1 MLLQGR
7 QIAPVVR
14 PLRTLIRPS
23 VVAIA
28 LMLASIALRL
38 PAVLGYHGP
47 PEPHPFNVREM
58 GIPGAYSDIAHLYF
72 RDQVWR
78 HPLPYFDFRFEY
90 PVLTGVF
97 VWIASFAHASVA
109 QYLVVSGLLLAVC
122 GWLTVRLIARFEG
135 ANQWLFATAPALAF
149 YSALNWDLLG
159 LCLLVGALLL
169 FERRRDVAGGAVL
182 ALGASAKLFPIV
194 VLPIVVALRVADR
207 RWRSAVWTA
216 AAFAAVTLAVNAP
229 FAIDTARCAV
239 RSSWLY
245 FFDLTNQRPPRATIW
260 KPLLGHGADAVATP
274 VLLVGLAL
282 IVALAVHS
290 RRRPGGSLLPASAAA
305 LLWVFAAAK
314 VYSPQYALWI
324 FALLAIDGVPVAWVI
339 ALAGIDV
346 LIFVTTFGPLYPGV
360 QAFHPVQ
367 WVAYGLR
374 QVLTGALVVWI
385 AHRRLDA
392 AGFARAVVERVRA
405 YMGLARRPAAAIVGL
420 TLLAAL
426 LRFATLAVKGFWGDE
441 ISTVLLV
448 HQPFGQMLAGIAR
461 LESTPPL
468 YYAVAWLW
476 TKVFGTSEAGL
487 RSLSALAGTA
497 TVPIVYLAARELLT
511 RRAALIAA
519 ALIAVNPLL
528 IWYSQEGRAYALL
541 VLLTAAGLLWF
552 ARALRSGDDRAL
564 AYWAVASSL
573 AFATH
578 YFAAFLIV
586 PEAAILLRARGARR
600 RVVAALAGAGAA
612 GAASLPL
619 AAHQAGFAHA
629 AWIGHSSLLGRIGQV
644 PGQFAFGFE
653 VQSPVL
659 LGVAGAL
666 FLAGGAWLLVR
677 RAGGP
682 DRRGGARFA
691 VVALVA
697 IGLPIALSLAG
708 FDYFNARN
716 SIAVVVPMTIAVAAG
731 YAVWRGS
738 SRAVALGGVTAASL
752 LAVALT
758 VSQPKFHSE
767 DWRDAAQ
774 DLGPT
779 PWPRAVVTTPGQ
791 AGRKPLEYY
800 LDASLPPVRTS
811 LRVREVDLVALPR
824 QGHSRLGRPALA
836 RLLHLRLSEF
846 RVLARHVEHGLAVV
860 RYVASR
866 VVDVYPAKLNLRV
879 GRNAATV
886 VAWPRTAS
894 EERDDEARNGA
905 L

>member
-1 MLLQGR
+1 MREQLGIRPMVLQGR
-7 QIAPVVR
+7 QIAPVVG

-47 PEPHPFNVREM
+47 PEPHTFNVREM

-159 LCLLVGALLL
+159 L
-169 FERRRDVAGGAVL
+169 
-182 ALGASAKLFPIV
+182 S
-194 VLPIVVALRVADR
+194 
-207 RWRSAVWTA
+207 
-216 AAFAAVTLAVNAP
+216 
-229 FAIDTARCAV
+229 
-239 RSSWLY
+239 
-245 FFDLTNQRPPRATIW
+245 NQRPPRATIW

-405 YMGLARRPAAAIVGL
+405 YMGVVRRPAAAIVGL

-441 ISTVLLV
+441 IST
-448 HQPFGQMLAGIAR
+448 R
-461 LESTPPL
+461 
-468 YYAVAWLW
+468 
-476 TKVFGTSEAGL
+476 
-487 RSLSALAGTA
+487 
-497 TVPIVYLAARELLT
+497 
-511 RRAALIAA
+511 
-519 ALIAVNPLL
+519 
-528 IWYSQEGRAYALL
+528 
-541 VLLTAAGLLWF
+541 
-552 ARALRSGDDRAL
+552 
-564 AYWAVASSL
+564 
-573 AFATH
+573 
-578 YFAAFLIV
+578 
-586 PEAAILLRARGARR
+586 
-600 RVVAALAGAGAA
+600 
-612 GAASLPL
+612 
-619 AAHQAGFAHA
+619 
-629 AWIGHSSLLGRIGQV
+629 
-644 PGQFAFGFE
+644 
-653 VQSPVL
+653 
-659 LGVAGAL
+659 
-666 FLAGGAWLLVR
+666 
-677 RAGGP
+677 
-682 DRRGGARFA
+682 
-691 VVALVA
+691 
-697 IGLPIALSLAG
+697 
-708 FDYFNARN
+708 
-716 SIAVVVPMTIAVAAG
+716 
-731 YAVWRGS
+731 
-738 SRAVALGGVTAASL
+738 
-752 LAVALT
+752 
-758 VSQPKFHSE
+758 
-767 DWRDAAQ
+767 
-774 DLGPT
+774 
-779 PWPRAVVTTPGQ
+779 
-791 AGRKPLEYY
+791 
-800 LDASLPPVRTS
+800 
-811 LRVREVDLVALPR
+811 
-824 QGHSRLGRPALA
+824 
-836 RLLHLRLSEF
+836 
-846 RVLARHVEHGLAVV
+846 
-860 RYVASR
+860 
-866 VVDVYPAKLNLRV
+866 
-879 GRNAATV
+879 
-886 VAWPRTAS
+886 
-894 EERDDEARNGA
+894 
-905 L
+905 